1 MENSLPESWFEVSL
15 IEVLESLQSG
25 SRPKGGVRGITT
37 GIPSVGGEHLNDD
50 GGFNFENIKFVPFE
64 FAKQMNKGEI
74 KLNDILIVKDGATT
88 GKTSFVNGNFPHEK
102 AFVNEHVFI
111 CRPTDKINSKFLFW
125 FLWSQEGKKR
135 ILEHFKGAAQG
146 GINTGFAEGTNIPLA
161 PLPEQHRIVA
171 KLDELMEKTERSKKR
186 LEKIPLILK
195 RFRQS
200 VLAAAV
206 SGKLTEEWREKNK
219 IKEEWQI
226 LKATEACETVA
237 SGSTPKGKPFFEE
250 EEIPY
255 LKVYNIVNQQIDFFY
270 KPQYITRA
278 VHEKELKRCRIYP
291 NDVIINIVGPPLG
304 KIAMIPNDFPEW
316 NMNQAI
322 VVFRPK
328 KILSPKFLYYVLCD
342 GKQIKEIENELRG
355 TVGQSNISL
364 SQCRDFDFPIPSIK
378 EQHEIVRRVESLF
391 AFADKIET
399 RYTKAK
405 AQFDKLPQA
414 LLAKAFKGELVE
426 QREED
431 EPASVLLE
439 RIKKEKTTSSAK
451 GINFSLKKGGD
462 FKRKKRKGVED
473 AV

>member
-219 IKEEWQI
+219 IVDEWKEETLNNLCKFSQGI
-226 LKATEACETVA
+226 QVDVKKQLFEMKKGTVR
-237 SGSTPKGKPFFEE
+237 FLR
-250 EEIPY
+250 I
-255 LKVYNIVNQQIDFFY
+255 IDFTQGDVPPRYIEFPGEKY
-270 KPQYITRA
+270 LVGKNDISMVRYGATTGFVCSNLEGVIANNLFQIKPN
-278 VHEKELKRCRIYP
+278 EKI
-291 NDVIINIVGPPLG
+291 D
-304 KIAMIPNDFPEW
+304 
-316 NMNQAI
+316 
-322 VVFRPK
+322 K
-328 KILSPKFLYYVLCD
+328 KYLYYFLKSTKFTEPLQLALK
-342 GKQIKEIENELRG
+342 GAAMPAINFGLFEGI
-355 TVGQSNISL
+355 
-364 SQCRDFDFPIPSIK
+364 DFPIPSIK
-378 EQHEIVRRVESLF
+378 EQHEIVRRVEALF